1 MKCLKRADYLLTP
14 VDQTTC
20 RLQAIEGLRR
30 DCQCD
35 AQHWHSVWRFIY
47 DPEINGLLTPVQALL
62 ILILRRPDI
71 LKAISKEA

>member
-20 RLQAIEGLRR
+20 RLQAIEGSRR

-35 AQHWHSVWRFIY
+35 AQHWHSAWRFIH
-47 DPEINGLLTPVQALL
+47 DPEINSLLTPAQALL
-62 ILILRRPDI
+62 ILHRPNILI
-71 LKAISKEA
+71 AISKEA